1 MSEVSLTAQ
10 TGRIIGSAAARR
22 LRSEGIIPGVV
33 YGQGADTQV
42 VAVERRELRHA
53 LSGPAGNNALI
64 TLDVDGTQT
73 LTIVRDLQRD
83 PVKRMVTHVDFL
95 RIDRDEAI
103 EVEVPLHLE
112 GEATDVH
119 RNDGLVDLA
128 LDSLTVLAKPGDIP
142 PSFTINVS
150 EMTIGDVIRVHDIAL
165 PTGVTTPLD
174 PETPLVTAE
183 ATRATIEEEEPVEG
197 EEGARAKPG
206 PKVAHRRPSAS
217 GSSDES

>member
-64 TLDVDGTQT
+64 TLDVEGTQQ

-95 RIDRDEAI
+95 RINRDEAI

-142 PSFTINVS
+142 PSFTINVA
-150 EMTIGDVIRVHDIAL
+150 EMSIGDVIRVRDIAL
-165 PTGVTTPLD
+165 PEGVTTPLD

-183 ATRATIEEEEPVEG
+183 ATRATIEEEELAEG
-197 EEGARAKPG
+197 EEGEAGAEGAAPG
-206 PKVAHRRPSAS
+206 GEAS
-217 GSSDES
+217 DASDES

>member
-22 LRSEGIIPGVV
+22 LRTEGKIPGVV

-64 TLDVDGTQT
+64 TLEVDGTHQ

-83 PVKRMVTHVDFL
+83 PVKRVVTHVDFL
-95 RIDRDEAI
+95 RINRDEAI

-142 PSFTINVS
+142 PSFTIDVS
-150 EMTIGDVIRVHDIAL
+150 EMTIGDVIRVRDIAL
-165 PTGVTTPLD
+165 PAGVTTPLD

-183 ATRATIEEEEPVEG
+183 ATRATIEEEAAEG
-197 EEGARAKPG
+197 EEGEGEGGAEGAAPAG
-206 PKVAHRRPSAS
+206 GAS
-217 GSSDES
+217 DASDES

>member
-22 LRSEGIIPGVV
+22 LRTEGKIPGVV

-53 LSGPAGNNALI
+53 LSGPSGNNALI
-64 TLDVDGTQT
+64 TLEVDGTHQ

-83 PVKRMVTHVDFL
+83 PVKRVVTHVDFL
-95 RIDRDEAI
+95 RINRDEAI

-142 PSFTINVS
+142 PSFTIDVS
-150 EMTIGDVIRVHDIAL
+150 EMTIGDVIRVRDIAL
-165 PTGVTTPLD
+165 PAGVTTPLD

-183 ATRATIEEEEPVEG
+183 ATRATIEEEAAEG
-197 EEGARAKPG
+197 EEGEGEGGVEGAAPAG
-206 PKVAHRRPSAS
+206 GAS
-217 GSSDES
+217 DASDES